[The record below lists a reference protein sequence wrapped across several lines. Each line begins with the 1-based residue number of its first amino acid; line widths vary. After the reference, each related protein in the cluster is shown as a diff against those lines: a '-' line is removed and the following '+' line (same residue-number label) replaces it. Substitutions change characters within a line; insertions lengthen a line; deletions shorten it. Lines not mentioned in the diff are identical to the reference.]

1 MRIGLVSMAVM
12 LAAASAVSASPT
24 VYHRSEATKAAGLP
38 FSDAVEVDGVLYL
51 SGQIGAPLG
60 TTEVVKGGVE
70 AEARQALDNI
80 GVVLKRRG
88 LSYDDVFKCTVML
101 GDMSKWGDFNK
112 VYVTYFKPD
121 RMPARSA
128 FGANG
133 LAKGA
138 ALEVEC
144 WANTHR

>member
-1 MRIGLVSMAVM
+1 MKLLMISV
-12 LAAASAVSASPT
+12 LALAGAASAAPT

-38 FSDAVEVDGVLYL
+38 FSDAVEVNGVIYL

-60 TTEVVKGGVE
+60 STEVVKGGVE

-80 GVVLKRRG
+80 GAVLKRRG
-88 LSYDDVFKCTVML
+88 LGYDDVFKCTVML

-144 WANTHR
+144 WANAHR